1 MRIRG
6 FDAESRDRGLLYQ
19 FDGGEAGGNAAKMPG
34 RYCLSHI
41 QKSVTGLAD
50 AKFSTLMSKM
60 RIFDD
65 NVAEVLFFFENP
77 VIEAPLNREI
87 HF

>member
-1 MRIRG
+1 M
-6 FDAESRDRGLLYQ
+6 
-19 FDGGEAGGNAAKMPG
+19 
-34 RYCLSHI
+34 

-50 AKFSTLMSKM
+50 AKPSKLMPEM

-65 NVAEVLFFFENP
+65 NVAEVLFFFESP

>member
-1 MRIRG
+1 M
-6 FDAESRDRGLLYQ
+6 
-19 FDGGEAGGNAAKMPG
+19 
-34 RYCLSHI
+34 

-50 AKFSTLMSKM
+50 AKPLKLMPKM

-65 NVAEVLFFFENP
+65 NVAEVLVFFESS